1 MAADVEDAEAAAES
15 EFKDIAYVLNEIER
29 RMNSTKIALVAVKE
43 YADCMDGWRILMP
56 R

>member
-15 EFKDIAYVLNEIER
+15 EFKDMAYVLNEIER
-29 RMNSTKIALVAVKE
+29 RMNSTKIAVVAVE
-43 YADCMDGWRILMP
+43 EHADSMNGWKISMP